1 MGCVN
6 KYFSLEDES
15 ARRTATPALLGASLV
30 LLLPHRGRQR
40 ALAPL
45 AMRLHPPS
53 LASISLSII
62 WGVNDH
68 PSAKPTGVEGES
80 ERAFGVTGF

>member
-1 MGCVN
+1 MNQPG
-6 KYFSLEDES
+6 
-15 ARRTATPALLGASLV
+15 G
-30 LLLPHRGRQR
+30 LPHQPYSEPLLFCFFPIGADKDR

-53 LASISLSII
+53 LASISLSIK

-68 PSAKPTGVEGES
+68 PSAKSTGVEGES